1 MKKIFL
7 LLILY
12 PQFTLAEE
20 IIHSSVSSYFESKDY
35 SGSVQKEDALVYGV
49 GVDVHYKDYAYK
61 LNYES
66 AKAQTKQPPL
76 KNDLN
81 YQKIFLK
88 YGHTLSEHFEFNTN
102 YINILHDNIAITD
115 NGNVYGAG
123 LTYTLNKKL
132 STNFTQFYSD
142 YDDFNVN
149 QSDLSIHYKTKI
161 DNIKFGISSIIKYID
176 INEETKN
183 SFTKNAE
190 NHYISSGL
198 KLHSHYKTYHFGAGA
213 YFGKRAFAVMSDGF
227 KVQHHAME
235 FNKTY
240 AIGVGKSVD
249 NFVVR
254 MQYIYQEAK
263 ELPINN
269 DNVTIQVFR
278 FIANYRF

>member
-1 MKKIFL
+1 MKKIVL
-7 LLILY
+7 LFILY
-12 PQFTLAEE
+12 PQCILAEE
-20 IIHSSVSSYFESKDY
+20 IIHSSVSTYFESKDY

-49 GVDVHYKDYAYK
+49 GIDLHYKNSAYK

-88 YGHTLSEHFEFNTN
+88 YGHTFNDHFKFNTN

-123 LTYTLNKKL
+123 LTYTLNKNL

-142 YDDFNVN
+142 YDDFNVY

-161 DNIKFGISSIIKYID
+161 DNIKLGISSITKYID
-176 INEETKN
+176 IDEDTKN
-183 SFTKNAE
+183 SFTKNA
-190 NHYISSGL
+190 NKHYFSSGL

-240 AIGVGKSVD
+240 AMGIGKSVG
-249 NFVVR
+249 NFVIR
-254 MQYIYQEAK
+254 MQYVYQEAK
-263 ELPINN
+263 EMPINN
-269 DNVTIQVFR
+269 DNVSIQVFR
-278 FIANYRF
+278 FIANYKF